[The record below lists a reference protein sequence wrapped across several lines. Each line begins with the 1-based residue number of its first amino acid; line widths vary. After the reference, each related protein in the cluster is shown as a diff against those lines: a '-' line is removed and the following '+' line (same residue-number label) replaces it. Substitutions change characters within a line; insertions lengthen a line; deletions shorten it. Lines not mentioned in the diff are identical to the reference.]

1 MVAVAV
7 QVAAVPVRL
16 KYITQDRLVVVQEL
30 VILVGAV
37 AVEMLT
43 MVLGL
48 IPVTEVLAVLAL

>member
-7 QVAAVPVRL
+7 QVAVVPARS

-37 AVEMLT
+37 AGEMLT
-43 MVLGL
+43 MVPGL
-48 IPVTEVLAVLAL
+48 IPVTEVQAVLAL